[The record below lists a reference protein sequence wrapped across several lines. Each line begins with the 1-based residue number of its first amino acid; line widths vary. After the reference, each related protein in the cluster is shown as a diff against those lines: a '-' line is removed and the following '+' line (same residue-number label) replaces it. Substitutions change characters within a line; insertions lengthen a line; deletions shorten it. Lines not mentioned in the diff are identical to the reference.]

1 MSEFSPNTVS
11 HGENSQEEMEKHFP
25 PGPLDSYRK
34 HASFDWFEM
43 KVFLDG
49 GEDIVRFQHNVWKT
63 LEKDPVFNRTN
74 DWKLTLDERRRIT
87 MQRCRRIAEYN
98 FLTDND
104 VMSRPLLVQ
113 SFGDALGSFDWSIFA
128 KYSLNGSVSTA
139 PTLRRTRG
147 GGLLYKNDRGCR
159 RTF

>member
-11 HGENSQEEMEKHFP
+11 HGENSQEEMAKHFP

-147 GGLLYKNDRGCR
+147 GGLLYKSDRGCR